1 MEATARLR
9 NLRISPRK
17 LRLVADLVRDQS
29 VERALDA
36 LRFCERKLSGEVI
49 KLIRSAVNNAT
60 QAQRGVDVD
69 KLYVKKIFVDGAP
82 TMKRIMTRARGSASQ
97 ILKRMSHITV
107 VVDEKA

>member
-1 MEATARLR
+1 MEATARLQY
-9 NLRISPRK
+9 LRISPRK
-17 LRLVADLVRDQS
+17 LRLMVDLARGKS
-29 VERALDA
+29 VEDA
-36 LRFCERKLSGEVI
+36 IDAVRFCERKLSGEVI

-82 TMKRIMTRARGSASQ
+82 SIKRFITRARGSASS

-107 VVDEKA
+107 VVDEKV